1 MRPLISQ
8 ELNSKIDFLVGKC
21 FEFNR
26 LLDRQ
31 MSVLDTKF
39 CLNKTSAILHSKVAH
54 KFPFY
59 GDVLSDYQSARNNLT
74 TYPQTPIGSKDY
86 NSPMEIFE
94 EMLSFMQEFENDV
107 YIVRE
112 SADNENDYMSKVF
125 LDSFMLSLIPMTKQ
139 FLLLVDKCEA
149 YSDMQ
154 LFDSNIEGWIV
165 L

>member
-1 MRPLISQ
+1 MRPLISE
-8 ELNSKIDFLVGKC
+8 ELNNQFNFLVGKC

-31 MSVLDTKF
+31 MSLLDTKF
-39 CLNKTSAILHSKVAH
+39 CMPKTSSILHAKVAH

-59 GDVLSDYQSARNNLT
+59 GDVLSDFQSARNNLT
-74 TYPQTPIGSKDY
+74 IYPATPLGAKDY

-94 EMLSFMQEFENDV
+94 DMLRFMQEFESDV
-107 YIVRE
+107 YGVCDLAKE
-112 SADNENDYMSKVF
+112 DNDYMSKVF

-149 YSDMQ
+149 YKDMQ
-154 LFDSNIEGWIV
+154 LFDSNIEDWIV

>member
-1 MRPLISQ
+1 MRPLISE
-8 ELNSKIDFLVGKC
+8 ELNLKIDSLIGKC

-39 CLNKTSAILHSKVAH
+39 CLPKTSSILHLKVAH
-54 KFPFY
+54 KFPAY

-74 TYPQTPIGSKDY
+74 VYPPTPFGAKDY
-86 NSPMEIFE
+86 DKPLDIFE
-94 EMLSFMQEFENDV
+94 EMLSFMQGFENDV
-107 YIVRE
+107 YEVCE
-112 SADNENDYMSKVF
+112 SAELENDYMTKVF
-125 LDSFMLSLIPMTKQ
+125 LDSFLLSLVPMTKQ
-139 FLLLVDKCEA
+139 FLLLLDKCEA

-154 LFDSNIEGWIV
+154 LFDSNIEDWII

>member
-1 MRPLISQ
+1 MRPLISE
-8 ELNSKIDFLVGKC
+8 ELNSKINFLVGRC

-31 MSVLDTKF
+31 MSLLDTKF
-39 CLNKTSAILHSKVAH
+39 CMPKTSSILHAKIAH

-59 GDVLSDYQSARNNLT
+59 ADVLSDYQSARNNLT
-74 TYPQTPIGSKDY
+74 VYPQTPIGANDY
-86 NSPMEIFE
+86 NKPLDIFE
-94 EMLSFMQEFENDV
+94 AMLGFMEEFENDV
-107 YIVRE
+107 YIVCE
-112 SADNENDYMSKVF
+112 SADNESDYMTKVF

-139 FLLLVDKCEA
+139 ILLLVDKCEA

-154 LFDSNIEGWIV
+154 LFDSNIEDWIV